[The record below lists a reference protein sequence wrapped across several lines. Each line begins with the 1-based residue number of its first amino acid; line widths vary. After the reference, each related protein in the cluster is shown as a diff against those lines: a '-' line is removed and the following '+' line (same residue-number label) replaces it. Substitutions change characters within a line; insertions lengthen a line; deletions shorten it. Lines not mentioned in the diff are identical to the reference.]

1 MKAKSFLCRSLSDR
15 GLVEG
20 LRDLHSKSQ
29 RMACRRDRKLSS
41 PLRRSGAKDN
51 VNWLFTGNGGIGKV
65 SQDMDLVWGRARHVA
80 GAEWRLSHEDE
91 FLNLVRHLGHGHDFD
106 TGMLQVCVDA
116 AAMLRVCGNEM
127 DWDYVYEQAE
137 ASEFLRILRFFSYF
151 FDEYYRDESMP
162 CLGDFLPRLRASATD
177 RECRLFSRIV
187 LFPLLR
193 RTSPRKA
200 AFGVFYGNYRVAAKL
215 WALDRFTRMLRMLAW
230 AAWPSI
236 HQLVMITLEYHTESF
251 WKRRLRYYLNPLLPG
266 LPGLSRT
273 PFSAR
278 QKLA

>member
-137 ASEFLRILRFFSYF
+137 AS
-151 FDEYYRDESMP
+151 
-162 CLGDFLPRLRASATD
+162 
-177 RECRLFSRIV
+177 
-187 LFPLLR
+187 
-193 RTSPRKA
+193 
-200 AFGVFYGNYRVAAKL
+200 
-215 WALDRFTRMLRMLAW
+215 
-230 AAWPSI
+230 
-236 HQLVMITLEYHTESF
+236 
-251 WKRRLRYYLNPLLPG
+251 
-266 LPGLSRT
+266 
-273 PFSAR
+273 
-278 QKLA
+278 